1 MQKQTASQRFHYLV
15 AICSTVMAAGFYF
28 SWLLT
33 SSVTAAPVGCAVPS
47 TPAFISK
54 LGFYVLAYD
63 NPSEAT
69 YNLADKYQATVD
81 RLVTAT
87 TVVPDSVVVI
97 LADLG
102 EADDT
107 HIIVATGG
115 VATII
120 NCLPNSDQKLDASI
134 QEYDVTDG
142 ETLANFLLWG
152 QDTFSPYSSK
162 VFSYIGH
169 GNPVT
174 PYSNPPIADLITNTV
189 STSNKST
196 QSATALSPLPTRLD
210 ANPSFTDHHAPGEG
224 QLGLITPYALQVA
237 LRRATNNGANNFEIV
252 DLLHC
257 FAASIDELY
266 EVAPYTSGI
275 VASPNYA
282 FYDPTMPGIS
292 FELGTP
298 EDIIAAYHN
307 LHPPT
312 EHPHI
317 IMGIEADTIVS
328 IVDGWNDVSQELMN
342 EYNASPDQTTDR
354 LILAYRNSVK
364 YDTTVC
370 DADGD
375 WALEPPDALSDML
388 SFATELQTAY
398 GGINPTLNSALSST
412 INDLQGSILAT
423 VSQNGVPYF
432 DQEDPSYW
440 QFLPGDSG
448 VSLWT
453 PFETTNIS
461 GTEYLPWQ
469 SLWYTGTLSYTITNN
484 IQIGNPQPFR
494 FIEDAATPTW
504 ADVVARFWAEQSMR
518 PGVDVDTFFCTS
530 ELIALKDESTSPE
543 SLIYLPV
550 VLRPD

>member
-1 MQKQTASQRFHYLV
+1 MQKQATPKRFHSLA
-15 AICSTVMAAGFYF
+15 AICSLVIAAGFYF

-33 SSVTAAPVGCAVPS
+33 SSATAAPAGCTVPS
-47 TPAFISK
+47 TPPFISK

-63 NPSEAT
+63 NPDEAT

-87 TVVPDSVVVI
+87 AVVPDSVVVI

-102 EADDT
+102 AADDT
-107 HIIVATGG
+107 HIVVATGG
-115 VATII
+115 VATTI
-120 NCLPNSDQKLDASI
+120 NCLPNSDQELDANI
-134 QEYDVTDG
+134 KEYDVTDG

-152 QDTFSPYSSK
+152 QAAFSPYSSK

-174 PYSNPPIADLITNTV
+174 PYSNPAIAELVTDTV
-189 STSNKST
+189 STVS
-196 QSATALSPLPTRLD
+196 QSIQTVNALSPLPTRLD

-224 QLGLITPYALQVA
+224 ELGLITPYALQVA
-237 LRRATNNGANNFEIV
+237 LSRATNNGAGNFSIV

-266 EVAPYTSGI
+266 EVAPYTAGI

-282 FYDPTMPGIS
+282 FFDPTMPGIS

-328 IVDGWNDVSQELMN
+328 IVDAWNDVSQELMK
-342 EYNASPDQTTDR
+342 EYNANPDQTTDK
-354 LILAYRNSVK
+354 LLTAYRESVK

-398 GGINPTLNSALSST
+398 SGANPALNNALSST
-412 INDLQGSILAT
+412 IGDLEGSILSTA
-423 VSQNGVPYF
+423 SQNGVPYF
-432 DQEDPSYW
+432 DQEDPSQW

-469 SLWYTGTLSYTITNN
+469 SLWYTSTLVYTITNN

-494 FIEDAATPTW
+494 FIEDSATPIW
-504 ADVVARFWAEQSMR
+504 ADVVARFWVEQSMR

-530 ELIALKDESTSPE
+530 ELIALKDDALSE